1 MANSNEL
8 EQLERI
14 VLKLDDSIDKLT
26 EVSANIS
33 KLLAVQEQR
42 MNTIEKDTDRNQDD
56 IRHLYGKLDSV
67 SKALTDKMDESMKNS
82 SAGHDRIEK
91 AFELK
96 VEEVNKRLNALEAW
110 RWLVIGGAVVI
121 GWFINR
127 FFK

>member
-67 SKALTDKMDESMKNS
+67 TKTLSDKIDESMKNS
-82 SAGHDRIEK
+82 SIGHEKIQKALDEKLENYDNRI
-91 AFELK
+91 K
-96 VEEVNKRLNALEAW
+96 VLEMW
-110 RWLVIGGAVVI
+110 RWLIIGGAFAAM
-121 GWFINR
+121 WFVNK
-127 FFK
+127 FLK